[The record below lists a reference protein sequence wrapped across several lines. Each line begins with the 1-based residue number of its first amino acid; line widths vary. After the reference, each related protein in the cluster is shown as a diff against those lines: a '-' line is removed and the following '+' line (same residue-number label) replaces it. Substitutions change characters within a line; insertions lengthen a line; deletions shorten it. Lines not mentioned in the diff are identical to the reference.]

1 MGREKE
7 KAKWE
12 SIINPS
18 WNHTS
23 RRKIYKLSLIVG
35 INLKSLSITYNGV
48 CVPSKYLKLLI
59 EAFRHVLMKRQS
71 QRTNEKKI
79 NFIYSSL
86 LSPFYGILFNSPP
99 SVFHHHPM
107 CPEFIKLSSMP
118 CISL

>member
-12 SIINPS
+12 SIINPG

-23 RRKIYKLSLIVG
+23 RRKIYKLSLMVG

-59 EAFRHVLMKRQS
+59 EAFRHVLMRDKVREQMRKR
-71 QRTNEKKI
+71 
-79 NFIYSSL
+79 
-86 LSPFYGILFNSPP
+86 
-99 SVFHHHPM
+99 
-107 CPEFIKLSSMP
+107 
-118 CISL
+118 